1 MDLQQ
6 ILDLWMSGGW
16 VMIPL
21 LALSLIIYGISC
33 QLFVYFQKRT
43 YLKYTD
49 QDWIQWVAKP
59 SEGQGELGEIIRYTQ
74 DGADTEDS
82 IRDRF
87 TEVILSKV
95 PGLDRRLNL
104 LNTLVATAPLM
115 GLLGTVL
122 GMLTTFSGIATGGG
136 KTIDLISG
144 GISEAL
150 ITTEMGLLIA
160 IPGYFFSYLLK
171 RKRDE
176 METFLVH
183 VETVTL
189 QRKFTST
196 SFDDQTP
203 TSSPQYKSEAPG
215 DLQQGE
221 YEWSPA

>member
-21 LALSLIIYGISC
+21 LVLSLIIYGISC
-33 QLFVYFQKRT
+33 QLYVYFQKRT

-49 QDWIQWVAKP
+49 QDWIHWIAKP

-104 LNTLVATAPLM
+104 LNTLVATAPPH
-115 GLLGTVL
+115 GIVGNC
-122 GMLTTFSGIATGGG
+122 SGNADYVFWHCDRRR
-136 KTIDLISG
+136 KDDRLDLRWD
-144 GISEAL
+144 
-150 ITTEMGLLIA
+150 
-160 IPGYFFSYLLK
+160 F
-171 RKRDE
+171 R
-176 METFLVH
+176 
-183 VETVTL
+183 
-189 QRKFTST
+189 
-196 SFDDQTP
+196 
-203 TSSPQYKSEAPG
+203 SS
-215 DLQQGE
+215 DHH
-221 YEWSPA
+221 